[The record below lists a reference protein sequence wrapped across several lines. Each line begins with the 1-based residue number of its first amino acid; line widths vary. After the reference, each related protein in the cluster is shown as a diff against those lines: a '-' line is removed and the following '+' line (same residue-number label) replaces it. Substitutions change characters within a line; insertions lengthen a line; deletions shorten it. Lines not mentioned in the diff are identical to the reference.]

1 MALGSVESR
10 TRQRRDRDKTSGA
23 SASSGDEKARGENAH
38 SEEEGNEEACNE
50 KARSEEARGEDALD
64 EEERGEEEY
73 FEKAKEMTEK
83 LLINGDTLTVD
94 EAYGVAADRIR
105 VGLAPKARERML
117 RTRAVVDD
125 IVRRNEVVYGVTTGF
140 GKLSEVAIPP
150 DKLAQ
155 LQVNVVRSHTSG
167 VGDRLP
173 EREVRAMMLLR
184 ANVIAKG
191 YSGAR
196 PELVDLILQMLNADV
211 YPPVPE
217 QGSVGASGD
226 LAPLAHLALSLIG
239 EGTLIKADRE
249 DAAAKILREIG
260 AEPIVLGPKEGITLI
275 NGTQT
280 HTAVALIALVNARS
294 LWRTAHVAGAMSLE
308 ALLGTPV
315 AFDERIHD
323 ARGQRG
329 QSRSAALLRDLLADS
344 ELRESHRHGDPRVQ
358 DPYALRCMPQV
369 HGPVLDALD
378 FVDEAV
384 SAELNAATDN
394 PLVFENGETLS
405 GGNFHGLRVA
415 MALDFLAIVLTHM
428 ATMAERR
435 IDRLVHPDLNQ
446 GLPPFLCPEAG
457 LNSGFMMAQVTAAS
471 LASECKVLSHPAS
484 VDTIPTDGS
493 KEDVVPMAMGAAWKA
508 RRVLRNLENILA
520 IELMCAAQGIDYRAP
535 LRPGRGVR
543 SAHERVRAIVPRLEG
558 DRVLSGDIAAL
569 RSAISEMQFAD
580 IGTVT

>member
-1 MALGSVESR
+1 MSIQL
-10 TRQRRDRDKTSGA
+10 DR
-23 SASSGDEKARGENAH
+23 
-38 SEEEGNEEACNE
+38 
-50 KARSEEARGEDALD
+50 
-64 EEERGEEEY
+64 
-73 FEKAKEMTEK
+73 
-83 LLINGDTLTVD
+83 
-94 EAYGVAADRIR
+94 
-105 VGLAPKARERML
+105 
-117 RTRAVVDD
+117 
-125 IVRRNEVVYGVTTGF
+125 
-140 GKLSEVAIPP
+140 LSE
-150 DKLAQ
+150 
-155 LQVNVVRSHTSG
+155 LQVNLVRSHAAG
-167 VGDRLP
+167 VGALLP

-196 PELVDLILQMLNADV
+196 PELVDLLLQMLNADV
-211 YPPVPE
+211 YPPIPE

-226 LAPLAHLALSLIG
+226 LAPLAHLGLALIG
-239 EGTLIKADRE
+239 EGTLLKGDRE
-249 DAAAKILREIG
+249 TDAATMLNEIG
-260 AEPIVLGPKEGITLI
+260 AKAVKLGPKEGITLI

-280 HTAVALIALVNARS
+280 HTAIALIALVQARA

-308 ALLGTPV
+308 ALMGTPV

-323 ARGQRG
+323 ARGQKG
-329 QSRSAALLRDLLADS
+329 QSRSAALLRDLLAGS
-344 ELRESHRHGDPRVQ
+344 EIRESHRHGDPRVQ

-378 FVDEAV
+378 WIDDAV
-384 SAELNAATDN
+384 SRELNAATDN
-394 PLVFENGETLS
+394 PLVFQDGETVS
-405 GGNFHGLRVA
+405 GGNFHGLTVA
-415 MALDFLAIVLTHM
+415 MALDFLAIVLTNM

-446 GLPPFLCPEAG
+446 GLPPFLSTNAG
-457 LNSGFMMAQVTAAS
+457 VNSGFMMAQVTAAA

-520 IELMCAAQGIDYRAP
+520 IELMCGAQGIDFRAP

-543 SAHERVRAIVPRLEG
+543 TAHERVRDIVPRLEN
-558 DRVLSGDIAAL
+558 DRVLSTDIEAL
-569 RSAISEMQFAD
+569 RTAVSEERFAD

>member
-1 MALGSVESR
+1 
-10 TRQRRDRDKTSGA
+10 
-23 SASSGDEKARGENAH
+23 
-38 SEEEGNEEACNE
+38 
-50 KARSEEARGEDALD
+50 
-64 EEERGEEEY
+64 
-73 FEKAKEMTEK
+73 MTETI
-83 LLINGDTLTVD
+83 LIDGDSLTVD
-94 EAYGVAADRIR
+94 EAYAVAVERLR
-105 VGLAPKARERML
+105 VKLDPKARERML
-117 RTRAVVDD
+117 RTHAVVDD
-125 IVRRNEVVYGVTTGF
+125 IVARNAVVYGVTTGF
-140 GKLSEVAIPP
+140 GKLSEVAIPH

-155 LQVNVVRSHTSG
+155 LQVNLVRSHASG

-196 PELVDLILQMLNADV
+196 PELVDLILRMLNADV
-211 YPPVPE
+211 YPPIPE

-226 LAPLAHLALSLIG
+226 LAPLAHLGLALIG
-239 EGTLIKADRE
+239 EGTLIKGDRE
-249 DAAAKILREIG
+249 APAAAMLKEIG
-260 AEPIVLGPKEGITLI
+260 AAPLVLGPKEGITLI

-280 HTAVALIALVNARS
+280 HTAVALIALVHARA

-315 AFDERIHD
+315 AFDARIHE
-323 ARGQRG
+323 ARGQKG
-329 QSRSAALLRDLLADS
+329 QMRSAALLRDLLADS
-344 ELRESHRHGDPRVQ
+344 EVRESHRVGDPRVQ

-378 FVDEAV
+378 FIDDAV
-384 SAELNAATDN
+384 SRELNAATDN

-405 GGNFHGLRVA
+405 GGNFHGLTVA
-415 MALDFLAIVLTHM
+415 MALDFLAIVLTNL

-446 GLPPFLCPEAG
+446 GLPAFLTPDAG
-457 LNSGFMMAQVTAAS
+457 VNSGFMMAQVTAAA

-520 IELMCAAQGIDYRAP
+520 IELMCGAQGIDFRAP

-543 SAHERVRAIVPRLEG
+543 TAHERVRDIVPRLEA
-558 DRVLSGDIAAL
+558 DRVLSTDIAAL
-569 RSAISEMQFAD
+569 MRAVSELRFAD
-580 IGTVT
+580 IGAVT